1 MSRKKNNTRK
11 FLAMWDCNGLEYLD
25 DITDYENWE
34 AMQTFETLRTGKVP
48 ANNPLWQQLGM
59 MKLRAQ
65 FNNQRFYEI
74 YAFTSNDSN
83 KEDFIHMFKTNPQG
97 MADLIRSNGV
107 KIYSDRRT
115 DKPVII

>member
-11 FLAMWDCNGLEYLD
+11 FLAMWDCNGLEHLD
-25 DITDYENWE
+25 DITDYEQWD
-34 AMQTFETLRTGKVP
+34 ATQTFEVIKGNKPVE
-48 ANNPLWQQLGM
+48 NPLWQRLGH

-74 YAFTSNDSN
+74 YAFTSDDIT
-83 KEDFIHMFKTNPQG
+83 KEDFIRMFETSPQCI
-97 MADLIRSNGV
+97 ADLIRATGV

-115 DKPVII
+115 DKPVIV